1 MGPKVVPLLLVVAS
15 VQSLY
20 DGREGKA
27 IDFNNRPSLRQQFS
41 LSDLTPE
48 DNEVV
53 YTQFTVKGLDVLDD
67 LPPVNIN
74 HINSIHNNVK
84 SVSNKNDVNKK
95 TNQKQPAIPTPRFP
109 SRPQPSPAVPSF
121 PRQQD
126 RNNVYNNFPTFPGV
140 FNPWRNFYN
149 FANFQPQVTTDRPRI
164 VTTSKPRIIEE
175 ERNKNRRRRP
185 TTTPL
190 TTPRPTTTTT
200 RRTTTTTQ
208 RTTTTRRT
216 TSTTTVRYQQD
227 EYDYQYYDFNT
238 NTVNREDYH
247 QEDDR
252 DYYDDDHDYVY
263 GNEIFE
269 NSDYAEEEPVYEDNS
284 VNTLTGCP
292 GTLRD
297 CLSACSPVVS
307 INPAAYKICVN
318 ECLDRC

>member
-1 MGPKVVPLLLVVAS
+1 MGPKVVPLLLIVAS

-41 LSDLTPE
+41 LSDLTPA

-74 HINSIHNNVK
+74 HINSVHNNVK
-84 SVSNKNDVNKK
+84 SVSTKNVVNKK
-95 TNQKQPAIPTPRFP
+95 TNPKQPVIPSPRFP

-121 PRQQD
+121 PRHDSNVHHPD
-126 RNNVYNNFPTFPGV
+126 RNNVYNFQPFPGV

-149 FANFQPQVTTDRPRI
+149 FANFQPQVTTDQPR
-164 VTTSKPRIIEE
+164 IEE

-185 TTTPL
+185 TTTPH
-190 TTPRPTTTTT
+190 TTPYPTTTTQQ
-200 RRTTTTTQ
+200 TTTTT
-208 RTTTTRRT
+208 TRT
-216 TSTTTVRYQQD
+216 TSTTTVRYQQE

-238 NTVNREDYH
+238 NTVNREDVHSDYH
-247 QEDDR
+247 QQDHG
-252 DYYDDDHDYVY
+252 DYYDDNPDYVY

-269 NSDYAEEEPVYEDNS
+269 NSDYNEEPLYEDNS

>member
-1 MGPKVVPLLLVVAS
+1 MGPKVVPLLLIVAS
-15 VQSLY
+15 AQALY

-74 HINSIHNNVK
+74 HINSVHSNVK
-84 SVSNKNDVNKK
+84 SVSSKNDVNKK
-95 TNQKQPAIPTPRFP
+95 TNRKQPMISSPRFP

-121 PRQQD
+121 RRQDSNVHHPD
-126 RNNVYNNFPTFPGV
+126 RNNVYNFQPFPGLL
-140 FNPWRNFYN
+140 NPWRNFYN

-164 VTTSKPRIIEE
+164 EE
-175 ERNKNRRRRP
+175 ERNKNKSDGKDLVRLTNTDRYYRYDITMTNKDRIRRRRP
-185 TTTPL
+185 TTTPH

-200 RRTTTTTQ
+200 TTTTE
-208 RTTTTRRT
+208 
-216 TSTTTVRYQQD
+216 RYQQE

-247 QEDDR
+247 QQDQ
-252 DYYDDDHDYVY
+252 DYMY
-263 GNEIFE
+263 GNEIYE
-269 NSDYAEEEPVYEDNS
+269 NSDYNEEPLYEDNS